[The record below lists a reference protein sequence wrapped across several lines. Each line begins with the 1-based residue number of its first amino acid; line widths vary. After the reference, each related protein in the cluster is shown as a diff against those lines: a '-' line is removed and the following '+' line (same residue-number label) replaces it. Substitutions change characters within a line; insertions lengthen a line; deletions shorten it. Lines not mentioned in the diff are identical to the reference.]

1 MKKILFVDDEVS
13 ILDGLKRMLRP
24 MRTEWEMSFAP
35 GGEPALALMDS
46 TPFDVIVTDM
56 RMPGMDGA
64 TLLEIVR
71 EKHPNVLRI
80 ILSGYTEL
88 QASIRAVPVAHQFL
102 LKPCDPEMLRAG
114 ISRAT
119 SLGEV
124 LDSRMLTS
132 LVGALR
138 DLPSLPRVFTELRTA
153 LLNPKVSIEQ
163 IARIVEKDVAVC
175 AKLLQLVNSAFFGLA
190 RDVTD
195 VKTAVSCLGLTVLYD
210 LVITVEVFRSFKA
223 NEFISDKFI
232 DDFHAHS
239 QLSARIAAGISNTTK
254 VNSAVVLA
262 ALLHD
267 IGKLVIA
274 ERTPAHFARVL
285 AQSENEGRPFHEVEE
300 QLTHISHAEVGAYL
314 LSLWGLP
321 YSVVEAVAH
330 HHHPRR
336 VPQVGID
343 MILVVYVSNI
353 LAQERAALAG
363 GPPPL
368 PLDMALLEENHAASF
383 LPEWRKIA
391 EAADTADTAH
401 SAQPLT
407 VST

>member
-1 MKKILFVDDEVS
+1 MKRILFVDDEVS

-35 GGEPALALMDS
+35 GGEAALEMLAS
-46 TPFDVIVTDM
+46 SACDVIVTDM

-64 TLLEIVR
+64 ALLEIVR
-71 EKHPNVLRI
+71 EKYPSVLRI

-119 SLGEV
+119 SLGEA

-138 DLPSLPRVFTELRTA
+138 DLPSLPRVFTELRQA
-153 LLNPKVSIEQ
+153 LLNPKVSLEQ
-163 IARIVEKDVAVC
+163 IARIVEKDIAVS

-195 VKTAVSCLGLTVLYD
+195 VKTAVSCLGLTVLHD

-223 NEFISDKFI
+223 NEFVTDKYLE
-232 DDFHAHS
+232 DFHSHA
-239 QLSARIAAGISNTTK
+239 QLSARIAAGISQSTK

-267 IGKLVIA
+267 VGKLVIA

-285 AQSENEGRPFHEVEE
+285 VQSQEEGKPFHEVEE
-300 QLTHISHAEVGAYL
+300 SLTAISHAEVGAYL

-321 YSVVEAVAH
+321 YSLVEAVAH

-343 MILVVYVSNI
+343 MILVVYVANI
-353 LAQERAALAG
+353 LAQERAALVG
-363 GPPPL
+363 GPPAL
-368 PLDMALLEENHAASF
+368 PLDMELLEESRAATF

-391 EAADTADTAH
+391 EDADTVDSSQPVTA
-401 SAQPLT
+401 
-407 VST
+407 ST